1 MSSVRWL
8 TPASGYLQGYSH
20 TLNPYVGCTFGC
32 SFCYVRRLPVGLFRK
47 EPWGSWV
54 DAKKGDPAKLR
65 DELVRAKRKGPI
77 AVFFSSATDPYQ
89 PLEATAKV
97 TRSLLEAM
105 VEIPPDFVLLQTR
118 SPLVAR
124 DIDVLQRLKSNV
136 RVSMTVETDREDV
149 RRIVTPSAPPIA
161 ARLKALRDLKASGVD
176 TQAAVSPILPYSAGF
191 AALLA
196 DVVPRV
202 VVDDYFRGDGSEGR
216 RSELLGMRELYSSHG
231 WMEWY
236 DPSQMDR
243 FVQSLDTHFPPE
255 AIGISANGFAPPKL

>member
-54 DAKKGDPAKLR
+54 DVKKGDPAKLR
-65 DELVRAKRKGPI
+65 DELVKANQKGPVT
-77 AVFFSSATDPYQ
+77 VFFSSATDPYQ
-89 PLEATAKV
+89 PLEATANV
-97 TRSLLEAM
+97 TRILLEAM
-105 VEIPPDFVLLQTR
+105 VEEPPAFVLLQTR
-118 SPLVAR
+118 SPLVTR
-124 DIDVLQRLKSNV
+124 DIDVLQQLKSKV

-149 RRIVTPSAPPIA
+149 RRIVTPSAPPIRG
-161 ARLKALRDLKASGVD
+161 RLKALRDLKASGVD
-176 TQAAVSPILPYSAGF
+176 TQAAVSPILPHSTAF

-196 DVVPRV
+196 EVVPRI

-216 RSELLGMRELYSSHG
+216 RSELLGMRQLYSNNG

-236 DPSQMDR
+236 DPSHMDR
-243 FVQSLDTHFPPE
+243 FVHSLHTHFPPE
-255 AIGISANGFAPPKL
+255 AIGISARGFAPPQL